1 MQILYRICE
10 TSIQNKK
17 ALPIFIYLCDMFEL
31 LFTGFYLGG
40 IHILSAPD
48 HLAAIVPLSLMDKK
62 RSWQIG
68 LLWGIGHLIGLLGLG
83 ILLYYFKSLIN
94 LEALTHYGI
103 LYIAIL
109 LLLVGIW
116 IIYKSKNSNLLQTKK
131 THGHLSKIT
140 VGTGIVHGFF
150 GFSHIYTLAP
160 TLSMNDI
167 SFFSY
172 FGGFA
177 FGSIVSV
184 VSFTYL
190 LCFLP
195 ERLLNKQSLYQK
207 IMLGSGILTTLL
219 GVIMV
224 ILFFKGQSIHIH

>member
-1 MQILYRICE
+1 
-10 TSIQNKK
+10 
-17 ALPIFIYLCDMFEL
+17 MFKL
-31 LFTGFYLGG
+31 LLTGFYLGG

-48 HLAAIVPLSLMDKK
+48 HLAAIVPLSLMDRK
-62 RSWQIG
+62 RSWRIG
-68 LLWGIGHLIGLLGLG
+68 LLWGAGHLIGLLGLG
-83 ILLYYFKSLIN
+83 ILLFYFKSLIN
-94 LEALTHYGI
+94 LETLTHYEM

-116 IIYKSKNSNLLQTKK
+116 IIYKSKNSSLLQTKK

-140 VGTGIVHGFF
+140 IGTGIIHGFL
-150 GFSHIYTLAP
+150 GFSHVYTLAP
-160 TLSMNDI
+160 ALSMNDVD
-167 SFFSY
+167 FFSY

-195 ERLLNKQSLYQK
+195 ERLLNKQSFYQK
-207 IMLGSGILTTLL
+207 IMLGSGILTTLI
-219 GVIMV
+219 GIAMV
-224 ILFFKGQSIHIH
+224 ALFFSGESIHSH